1 MNSTRPNGV
10 HMLILTEKSSVA
22 KDFATALNCQQ
33 KPGYFSDGKTEIAYC
48 VGHLFKLHEP
58 EFYDGRFKSWKE
70 IPCIPKQFRY
80 QINESVS
87 KQAKIVLD
95 LLNKHKFDEI
105 LIATDADREGEVIAR
120 ECLKLSG
127 ISDFHKI
134 KRFWVS
140 EALTS
145 EVVLQ
150 GIKNAKPLSDYN
162 LLAQNGFAR
171 QHADWLVGMNLTRYV
186 SVAANKKLSIGRVKT
201 ALLSAIEYRCSQI
214 ENFKSEKY
222 YEFYASF
229 GAKGFAPECKGIYF
243 DKENNTKFKDE
254 NLLNT
259 LNSDKGMKAT
269 VIENKAEKKEIHPPQ
284 LYNITDLEKDAF
296 KYYGYSA
303 DTTLNLVQKL
313 YEVYKCV
320 SYPRGPSKVMGS
332 NNVDLVKKIFTN
344 LSEKYPDFN
353 EIKKI
358 SNISLTNKRCFN
370 DEKLEA
376 HHAIIPLKLLPQSA
390 NEQEKN
396 IYTLIINRFKLAF
409 ASPYIYNKQTVILSI
424 NNHKYKV
431 SGNKTIDYGWKQFAI
446 SESINS
452 NEQEIEEQSL
462 ENIDWNNLL
471 CTDIETKEKYT
482 KPPKYFNEASIL
494 AFMENPTSIDENTS
508 KLIGLGTPATRHTFI
523 PELFANGYIKIDKKN
538 ILITELG
545 KVLINSVR
553 NSPIKS
559 LSNIEETTRWETFL
573 EENPIAFE
581 EEIKSFIKEAVT
593 KDLKIQLPVDEN
605 QILCPLCSNP
615 IRPGTTKTG
624 IKNWYC
630 TGYKNG
636 CSFKIWE
643 QFNGIKLSQKDVT
656 LLCANKKTHLKNF
669 ISKKTGK
676 EFKARLYLDSNHEI
690 KFDFDK

>member
-581 EEIKSFIKEAVT
+581 EEIKSFIKEVVT

>member
-229 GAKGFAPECKGIYF
+229 GAKRFAPECKGIYF

>member
-1 MNSTRPNGV
+1 MNSTRPKGV
-10 HMLILTEKSSVA
+10 HMLILTEKPSVA

-87 KQAKIVLD
+87 KQAKLVLD

-120 ECLKLSG
+120 ECLVLSG
-127 ISDFHKI
+127 ISDFSKI

-186 SVAANKKLSIGRVKT
+186 SVAANKKLSIGRVKI

-229 GAKGFAPECKGIYF
+229 GAKRFAPECKGIYF
-243 DKENNTKFKDE
+243 DKENNTKFKDK

-269 VIENKAEKKEIHPPQ
+269 VIENKAEKKEIQPPQ

-344 LSEKYPDFN
+344 LSKKYPDFN

-431 SGNKTIDYGWKQFAI
+431 YGNKTIDYGWKQFAI

-471 CTDIETKEKYT
+471 CTDIEAKEKYT

-508 KLIGLGTPATRHTFI
+508 KLIGLGTAATRHTFI
-523 PELFANGYIKIDKKN
+523 PELISNGYIKVEKKN

-545 KVLINSVR
+545 RVVINSVR
-553 NSPIKS
+553 NSSIKS
-559 LSNIEETTRWETFL
+559 LANIKETTRWETYL
-573 EENPIAFE
+573 EENPTGFE
-581 EEIKSFIKEAVT
+581 EEIKSFIQKAVANNF
-593 KDLKIQLPVDEN
+593 IIELPTDEN

-656 LLCANKKTHLKNF
+656 LLCANKKTPLKNF
-669 ISKKTGK
+669 VSKKTGK
-676 EFKARLYLDSNHEI
+676 EFKARLYSDLPR
-690 KFDFDK
+690 

>member
-1 MNSTRPNGV
+1 MNSTRPKGV
-10 HMLILTEKSSVA
+10 HMLILTEKPSVA

-87 KQAKIVLD
+87 KQAKLVLD

-120 ECLKLSG
+120 ECLVLSG
-127 ISDFHKI
+127 ISDFSKI

-186 SVAANKKLSIGRVKT
+186 SVAANKKLSIGRVKI

-229 GAKGFAPECKGIYF
+229 GAKRFAPECKGIYF
-243 DKENNTKFKDE
+243 DKENNTKFKDK

-269 VIENKAEKKEIHPPQ
+269 VIENKAEKKEIQPPQ

-344 LSEKYPDFN
+344 LSKKYPDFN

-431 SGNKTIDYGWKQFAI
+431 YGNKTIDYGWKQFAI

-471 CTDIETKEKYT
+471 CTDIEAKEKYT

-508 KLIGLGTPATRHTFI
+508 KLIGLGTAATRHTFI
-523 PELFANGYIKIDKKN
+523 PELISNGYIKVEKKN

-545 KVLINSVR
+545 RVVINSVR
-553 NSPIKS
+553 NSSIKS
-559 LSNIEETTRWETFL
+559 LANIKETTRWETYL
-573 EENPIAFE
+573 EENPTGFE
-581 EEIKSFIKEAVT
+581 EEIKSFIQKAVANNF
-593 KDLKIQLPVDEN
+593 IIELPTDEN

-656 LLCANKKTHLKNF
+656 LLCANKKTPLKNF
-669 ISKKTGK
+669 VSKKTGK